1 MNLLVLFGFK
11 KKTSVEFNQ
20 QKNAMF
26 NIFSQTRDKLSK
38 LVAEQ
43 KEYIGKKVDIIDKA
57 QQEIEL
63 TEKSIESSVETIAKL
78 ENFLNS

>member
-1 MNLLVLFGFK
+1 MNLSVLFGFK

-26 NIFSQTRDKLSK
+26 NIFSQTRGKLSK

-43 KEYIGKKVDIIDKA
+43 KEYIGKKIDIIDKA

-63 TEKSIESSVETIAKL
+63 TEKSIGSSVETIAKL
-78 ENFLNS
+78 ENFLN

>member
-20 QKNAMF
+20 QKNARF

-43 KEYIGKKVDIIDKA
+43 KEYIGKKIDIIDKA

-78 ENFLNS
+78 ENFLN

>member
-26 NIFSQTRDKLSK
+26 NIFLQTRDKLSK

-43 KEYIGKKVDIIDKA
+43 KEYIGKKVDVIDKA

-78 ENFLNS
+78 ENFLN

>member
-78 ENFLNS
+78 ENFLN

>member
-43 KEYIGKKVDIIDKA
+43 KEYIGKKIDIIDKA

-78 ENFLNS
+78 ENFLN